1 MSPSCRIVLMPYS
14 LRWKS
19 NEKDMRRK
27 ARNRVSVERA
37 EEIVRMA
44 LEGQIYDFDIDDQYS
59 IVEVRYCD
67 YKPLRVMRDILK
79 KNLKGYSVYVERV
92 YSKEAI
98 SQELYKLC
106 TDGGWMITRN
116 PRFAADA
123 DTQRIV
129 NALKRDKSINF
140 YP

>member
-1 MSPSCRIVLMPYS
+1 MV
-14 LRWKS
+14 
-19 NEKDMRRK
+19 NT
-27 ARNRVSVERA
+27 ERA
-37 EEIVRMA
+37 SEIIHMIF
-44 LEGQIYDFDIDDQYS
+44 EGQIYDFCIDEHYFT
-59 IVEVRYCD
+59 IRVRYCD
-67 YKPLRVMRDILK
+67 YKPLRVMRNILK

-116 PRFAADA
+116 PRYAADA

-129 NALKRDKSINF
+129 NSLKRDKSINF